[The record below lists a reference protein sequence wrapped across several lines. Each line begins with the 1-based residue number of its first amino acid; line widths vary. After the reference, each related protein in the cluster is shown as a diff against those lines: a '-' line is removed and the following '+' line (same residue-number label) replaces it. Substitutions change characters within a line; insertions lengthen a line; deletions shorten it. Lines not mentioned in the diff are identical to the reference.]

1 MDRRSRLIEKLARLA
16 ETMLQ
21 GSLSQTTRTC
31 GKPSCRCHRGER
43 HGPHTYLTFRNDKG
57 RTSGVYVRATELKR
71 FREGVANWKRFR
83 ELATELSQLNRE
95 QLVRERQARR
105 RRSDARTT

>member
-1 MDRRSRLIEKLARLA
+1 
-16 ETMLQ
+16 
-21 GSLSQTTRTC
+21 
-31 GKPSCRCHRGER
+31 
-43 HGPHTYLTFRNDKG
+43 LTFRNDKG